1 MGSPRLHPSPLA
13 RVLRVLIRG
22 YQRVP
27 RSGVPRCRFAPTCS
41 SYAYQAVERHGAL
54 RGLGLALRRIARCH
68 PFNPGGVDP
77 VPGTNR
83 PRAARPPQPAK
94 ESTT

>member
-1 MGSPRLHPSPLA
+1 MSNPTRQQSPLA

-22 YQRVP
+22 YQRIP

-41 SYAYQAVERHGAL
+41 SYASQAIEHHGAL

-77 VPGTNR
+77 VPGADR
-83 PRAARPPQPAK
+83 PRAARPQQSAK
-94 ESTT
+94 ECTT

>member
-1 MGSPRLHPSPLA
+1 MSSPPRRPSPLA
-13 RVLRVLIRG
+13 RVLGVLIRV
-22 YQRVP
+22 YQRIP

-41 SYAYQAVERHGAL
+41 SYAYQAIEHHGAL

-68 PFNPGGVDP
+68 PFNPGGIDP
-77 VPGTNR
+77 VPGTDR
-83 PRAARPPQPAK
+83 SRAARPHQPAK